1 MEETKIEI
9 NEFDEESRE
18 LTTYNYLHFEYF
30 VGYEIT
36 SLLGYKDTNQ
46 TIRNNVSKSNKLV
59 FRDFPGVKIPEL
71 DPRTILITPEG
82 VIEILIKTRKC
93 ISPDVLHILKKFNI
107 DTTNKKCLT
116 KEQRRDEEIEDV
128 KKEITELKEHIVEK
142 DKTLNN
148 IITNVFN
155 TETETKTETVNYCDE
170 ESRELTTY
178 FYISNYLHFE
188 YFVGYEIASLLGY
201 KNTRDVIIN
210 NVSKSNQ
217 LVFRDFPGVK
227 MPELDP
233 RTILITPEGAIEI
246 LIKTRKR
253 ISPDVL
259 HILKKFNIDTTNK
272 KCLTKEQQ
280 TLSAIANAF
289 KSEKIEDQYKIGN
302 YFLDMYFPEY
312 KIVIE
317 CDENGHSDRRPSD
330 ERERMDYV
338 NETLKIDDS
347 HWIRFNPDEYD
358 FDLSKVIGKI
368 YRKINDIKET
378 ESRRHQICVAD
389 IAKIFE
395 RENPVLDYEIGEY
408 KVDLFFPNHKV
419 IFDFDKYDTT
429 RINYINTFLEI
440 DLSHWIIFN
449 EKSETFD
456 IARAIGQLYILMKE
470 KEIFVK
476 MCCTCRK
483 EKPSSDFYKSKNTSD
498 GLGLRCK
505 ECRSKLKVNKNEPK
519 PKVETPESKICPEC
533 DEEKLSLEY
542 WKNPSRKDGLD
553 SVCIDCRKK
562 QNQKIIDAP
571 KIVLE
576 MKKCSTCKETK
587 KTITDFFRR
596 KKSFDGYNGVCKV
609 CTNNRKNI
617 LYETKIVKY

>member
-1 MEETKIEI
+1 MEEIKIESTDSEK
-9 NEFDEESRE
+9 NKE
-18 LTTYNYLHFEYF
+18 LTTYNDSYF
-30 VGYEIT
+30 KYFIGHEIA
-36 SLLGYKDTNQ
+36 SLLGYANTTQAILNK
-46 TIRNNVSKSNKLV
+46 VSKNNQLV
-59 FRDFPGVKIPEL
+59 FKNYSGIKEPEL
-71 DPRTILITPEG
+71 NSKTILITDGG
-82 VIEILIKTRKC
+82 VAELLSKTKKD
-93 ISPDVLHILKKFNI
+93 ISQNVLDILKKFNI
-107 DTTNKKCLT
+107 DTTDIKFST
-116 KEQRRDEEIEDV
+116 KEKQN
-128 KKEITELKEHIVEK
+128 
-142 DKTLNN
+142 LNV
-148 IITNVFN
+148 I
-155 TETETKTETVNYCDE
+155 TETEIISYYED

-201 KNTRDVIIN
+201 KNPAEVIKN
-210 NVSKSNQ
+210 NVSKCNQ
-217 LVFRDFPGVK
+217 LVFKDFPGVK
-227 MPELDP
+227 IPDLDP
-233 RTILITPEGAIEI
+233 RTILITAEGAIEI

-449 EKSETFD
+449 DKSETFD
-456 IARAIGQLYILMKE
+456 IAKAIGKLYILMKE
-470 KEIFVK
+470 KEIFLK

-483 EKPSSDFYKSKNTSD
+483 EKPSSDFYKSKNTTD

-505 ECRSKLKVNKNEPK
+505 ECRSQLKVNKNEPK
-519 PKVETPESKICPEC
+519 PKIETPESKICPEC
-533 DEEKLSLEY
+533 DEEKLSLKY
-542 WKNPSRKDGLD
+542 WKNPTRKDGLD

-562 QNQKIIDAP
+562 QEQKIIDAP
-571 KIVLE
+571 KIVSE

-587 KTITDFFRR
+587 KTTTDFFRR

-609 CTNNRKNI
+609 CTNNRIGVKRAKEKAKSGE
-617 LYETKIVKY
+617 YKKIVVAVKY